1 MSCENC
7 SGYGL
12 YARNCPTCNRGCDVG
27 IEELEDRPDD
37 NLIDI
42 CKPKDIN
49 KVLYTMR
56 PLQFFCWAHDC
67 SYMVEIDNCAEIA
80 LKDDRGKIEF
90 LAWPQHKDFFHE
102 MDRSEVAESAR
113 WM

>member
-1 MSCENC
+1 MCENC

-12 YARNCPTCNRGCDVG
+12 MARNCPTCNRGCDVG
-27 IEELEDRPDD
+27 IEEPEGFADD

-42 CKPKDIN
+42 CKPKDIS

-56 PLQFFCWAHDC
+56 PLQFFQWAHDLG
-67 SYMVEIDNCAEIA
+67 YQVEIDDYCEIT
-80 LKDDRGKIEF
+80 LKDHRGKPEF
-90 LAWPQHKDFFHE
+90 FAWLQHKDFFLE
-102 MDRSEVAESAR
+102 MDRSNSDVR